1 MQNWVINIF
10 LFTVAIVA
18 VPFGKFSGMYGI
30 KKSYNIGLILF
41 LIGSI
46 LSAIAF
52 STESLLLFRAFQGI
66 AAAILY
72 NTVTSL
78 VSVAVPEQIRGKA
91 LGIMVSAVYIGLAVA
106 PFIGGIL
113 TDYLGWRAIFYFS
126 IPFILI
132 TLIISLTKVKD
143 EWSMYENEK
152 IKTSRLCYI
161 NHFNSIIFCCF
172 YLLSSSSSTFIYL
185 ELRVKYPVFN
195 VRVFKNTK
203 FLSSNLA
210 SIISYIATFLVTY
223 VLNYHFQ
230 YILGYNETLTGV
242 LLLVTPLLM
251 AIASPISGNL
261 SDKINPQKLAAI
273 GMAFVTLALFI
284 LIFLN
289 AETPLYVIIVAM
301 VLQGIGF
308 GIFASPNTNL
318 VMSTVEPKETPTASV
333 TITVMRV
340 VGQTLSLA
348 MLTVIFAIIMGNVAF
363 VPENFPQL
371 IESSS
376 TACIISTILCAIA
389 ILASLWGLKSKNI
402 N

>member
-1 MQNWVINIF
+1 M
-10 LFTVAIVA
+10 AI
-18 VPFGKFSGMYGI
+18 
-30 KKSYNIGLILF
+30 IG
-41 LIGSI
+41 
-46 LSAIAF
+46 
-52 STESLLLFRAFQGI
+52 
-66 AAAILY
+66 AIL
-72 NTVTSL
+72 
-78 VSVAVPEQIRGKA
+78 
-91 LGIMVSAVYIGLAVA
+91 
-106 PFIGGIL
+106 
-113 TDYLGWRAIFYFS
+113 
-126 IPFILI
+126 LI
-132 TLIISLTKVKD
+132 A
-143 EWSMYENEK
+143 
-152 IKTSRLCYI
+152 
-161 NHFNSIIFCCF
+161 
-172 YLLSSSSSTFIYL
+172 FIYL

-273 GMAFVTLALFI
+273 GMSFVTLALFI

-363 VPENFPQL
+363 VPKNFPQL